1 MDKSKLTSEWI
12 QTFNR
17 LGSEGKL
24 KPTVPYHDL
33 FSRKELKG
41 FPLHT
46 LPMWTVNF
54 PTGHITC
61 CDPLVTLPSK
71 PDTYIRTVEPG
82 TYLLETKIIEM
93 EPNQY
98 RYVASRVIFN
108 GNEPVNYELAL
119 KGTEDIEILD
129 DGESFIGFPVD
140 SGLATV
146 VDAETIET
154 YRKFYDQWHT
164 NYPDKN
170 IYDDYYSDL
179 FQLNAMAYPQ
189 YQRSKGD
196 WINFTIPETELTV
209 PMIQSGFGDGLY
221 PVYWAFDKEGQICQL
236 IMEYIDCSEAY
247 Q

>member
-1 MDKSKLTSEWI
+1 MEQSKLTSEWI

-33 FSRKELKG
+33 FNRKELKG

-46 LPMWTVNF
+46 LPMWTVTF

-61 CDPLVTLPSK
+61 CDPLVTLPNK

-82 TYLLETKIIEM
+82 TYLLET
-93 EPNQY
+93 
-98 RYVASRVIFN
+98 
-108 GNEPVNYELAL
+108 
-119 KGTEDIEILD
+119 DLD
-129 DGESFIGFPVD
+129 DGESYIGFPVD

-179 FQLNAMAYPQ
+179 FQLNALAYPQ
-189 YQRSKGD
+189 FQRSKGD

-221 PVYWAFDKEGQICQL
+221 PVYWAFDKDGQICQL